1 MSNVGMRIWT
11 CNGCGYEDK
20 QVGTYYKMKKSWD
33 TIHTLDFCRARKIE
47 MFPGTMDTLAKLS
60 IMS

>member
-1 MSNVGMRIWT
+1 MSNVAMRIWT
-11 CNGCGYEDK
+11 CKGCGYEDK